1 MKSIFNKFDNY
12 VLVTKY
18 DGSIIFANDKLLK
31 KLKYD
36 EEELYNLNIDDIL
49 VIEDKCKKSISEY
62 LNDTKVDLSF
72 YSKDKEKIKVY
83 SDISID
89 YFQKNKAIFIVSKDI
104 KYKYYTIEDLE
115 NLLDNSGVMTFIKDD
130 KSKYLYVNKL
140 FAQASLMTKEDMI
153 GLSMEEYLQKDLVM
167 EYRDSDLEVLKLKQD
182 RSYNQKAIINE
193 EEIWYDVYKSPIYDE
208 NGDFKYMA
216 CTLRDITLE
225 QVIKDGLYNNYN
237 QITNLNNLDTDNFNK
252 IDMYKLLKNIG
263 EKIINVTDAS
273 GFSVL
278 LYDKDKKALIP
289 YIKLK
294 ASIQSLEGIDIIPI
308 RDGED
313 YEKMTSGE
321 YEGIKLVDTS
331 SMRYDINKKSL
342 PFIKY
347 IGAYKIKLYDEF
359 IGILNISYTDNYI
372 PIYNRDDFMKSIC
385 NSIAMIIKNCRLS
398 EEIKI
403 ENEKRKSTELEL
415 ENYLKT
421 AADLVSMFDKKGHF
435 VKINDSWTKLLGW
448 SKEELFNKS
457 YTDFLHPDDLE
468 KCRLD
473 KHKDSVDTL
482 SNLVNRYIHKDG
494 RYIWLD
500 WNFRYDYEKEL
511 IIGTAKDITEQKNV
525 EDQKKKLE
533 EKVHLESIKNEFFAN
548 ISHEFKT
555 PINIILGTTQLT
567 QKNIENN
574 NLSMENLKKYSNII
588 KQNSYRLLRLV
599 NNLIDISKIDI
610 GYYDL
615 KPSNHNIITIIE
627 DITLSVVDYVEN
639 KDINLIFDT
648 DTEEV
653 ITSCDPDKIERV
665 ILNLLSNAIKY
676 TSKNGTIEV
685 NITTNLE
692 NVIVSVKDSG
702 IGISSDK
709 LDIIFDRFGQA
720 NNILTRS
727 CEGSGIGL
735 SLVKAI
741 IELHGGEIKAYSDV
755 GKGSEFVFNI
765 PIRLLDEKDEYIYNS
780 ERKDFQIEKCQIE
793 FSDIYSL

>member
-1 MKSIFNKFDNY
+1 
-12 VLVTKY
+12 
-18 DGSIIFANDKLLK
+18 
-31 KLKYD
+31 
-36 EEELYNLNIDDIL
+36 
-49 VIEDKCKKSISEY
+49 
-62 LNDTKVDLSF
+62 
-72 YSKDKEKIKVY
+72 
-83 SDISID
+83 
-89 YFQKNKAIFIVSKDI
+89 
-104 KYKYYTIEDLE
+104 
-115 NLLDNSGVMTFIKDD
+115 
-130 KSKYLYVNKL
+130 
-140 FAQASLMTKEDMI
+140 
-153 GLSMEEYLQKDLVM
+153 
-167 EYRDSDLEVLKLKQD
+167 
-182 RSYNQKAIINE
+182 
-193 EEIWYDVYKSPIYDE
+193 
-208 NGDFKYMA
+208 
-216 CTLRDITLE
+216 
-225 QVIKDGLYNNYN
+225 
-237 QITNLNNLDTDNFNK
+237 
-252 IDMYKLLKNIG
+252 
-263 EKIINVTDAS
+263 
-273 GFSVL
+273 
-278 LYDKDKKALIP
+278 
-289 YIKLK
+289 
-294 ASIQSLEGIDIIPI
+294 
-308 RDGED
+308 
-313 YEKMTSGE
+313 
-321 YEGIKLVDTS
+321 
-331 SMRYDINKKSL
+331 
-342 PFIKY
+342 
-347 IGAYKIKLYDEF
+347 
-359 IGILNISYTDNYI
+359 
-372 PIYNRDDFMKSIC
+372 
-385 NSIAMIIKNCRLS
+385 
-398 EEIKI
+398 
-403 ENEKRKSTELEL
+403 
-415 ENYLKT
+415 
-421 AADLVSMFDKKGHF
+421 MFDKKGKF
-435 VKINDSWTKLLGW
+435 IKINDSWTKLLGW
-448 SKEELFNKS
+448 TKEELLNKT

-468 KCRLD
+468 KCSID
-473 KHKDSVDTL
+473 KYKSIIDKPYT
-482 SNLVNRYIHKDG
+482 LVNRYIHKDG

-500 WNFRYDYEKEL
+500 WNFRYDKEKEL
-511 IIGTAKDITEQKNV
+511 IIGTAKDITEQKNI

-615 KPSNHNIITIIE
+615 KPSNHNIINIIE

-709 LDIIFDRFGQA
+709 LDIIFYRFGQA

-741 IELHGGEIKAYSDV
+741 IELHGGEIKVYSEV

-765 PIRLLDEKDEYIYNS
+765 PIKILDEKDEYINN
-780 ERKDFQIEKCQIE
+780 EIKDIQIEKCQIE